1 MATILGCKTVDT
13 LQTVDVEIIP
23 NAKCAKLYDSTVN
36 LEDSMICADLGK
48 GKDSCD
54 GDSGGPLL
62 VNDVVSYA
70 LDFIN
75 DIFNG
80 GSNNNVKEFLTFG
93 PEVLRVW
100 EEAVAMSM

>member
-1 MATILGCKTVDT
+1 PEK
-13 LQTVDVEIIP
+13 
-23 NAKCAKLYDSTVN
+23 
-36 LEDSMICADLGK
+36 
-48 GKDSCD
+48 CD
-54 GDSGGPLL
+54 GFPEIYAQ
-62 VNDVVSYA
+62 VSYA